1 MDQNPDLETV
11 IDPRTTAM
19 TSLRLAVAAFTL
31 VTFVIPL
38 AAQPA
43 HPDFSGT
50 WVEDEA
56 ARKTTFPTTPSGGGE
71 AMTAA
76 PSDTVVKQTAATVTI
91 ERSFMSIV
99 VRYVYNLDGTENVNH
114 NGANTMTT
122 KSTWEGQ
129 KLVTRGTSFSV
140 TSQGESTWDYT
151 EGRWLDKTGAMVTET
166 TYRDE
171 AGKVNVVTQVFRR
184 KR

>member
-1 MDQNPDLETV
+1 MGS
-11 IDPRTTAM
+11 R
-19 TSLRLAVAAFTL
+19 RLAVTALTL
-31 VTFVIPL
+31 LALVSPV

-56 ARKTTFPTTPSGGGE
+56 ARKTTFPTTPGGGAK

-76 PSDTVVKQTAATVTI
+76 PSDTVVKQTPATVTI
-91 ERSFMSIV
+91 ERSFMAIV
-99 VRYVYNLDGTENVNH
+99 VRHVYNLDGTESVNH

-151 EGRWLDKTGAMVTET
+151 EVRWLDKTGAMVTET

>member
-1 MDQNPDLETV
+1 MQATE
-11 IDPRTTAM
+11 
-19 TSLRLAVAAFTL
+19 RLVVATFTL
-31 VTFVIPL
+31 MVLGTPL
-38 AAQPA
+38 AGQSS

-56 ARKTTFPTTPSGGGE
+56 ARKTTFPTTSGGGK
-71 AMTAA
+71 AMTV
-76 PSDTVVKQTAATVTI
+76 PLGDTVVKQTPAAVTI
-91 ERSFMSIV
+91 ERSVMSIV
-99 VRYVYNLDGTENVNH
+99 VRHVYNLDGTESVNH

-122 KSTWEGQ
+122 KSAWEGQ

-140 TSQGESTWDYT
+140 TSQGESTWEYT
-151 EGRWLDKTGAMVTET
+151 EARWLDKSGAMVTET
-166 TYRDE
+166 TYKDD

>member
-1 MDQNPDLETV
+1 
-11 IDPRTTAM
+11 M
-19 TSLRLAVAAFTL
+19 TSPRLVIAALTLLAVVTL
-31 VTFVIPL
+31 VAGQSP
-38 AAQPA
+38 

-56 ARKTTFPTTPSGGGE
+56 ARKTTFPTTAAGGGK

-76 PSDTVVKQTAATVTI
+76 PSDTVVKQTPATVTI
-91 ERSFMSIV
+91 ERSFMSIM
-99 VRYVYNLDGTENVNH
+99 VRHVYHLDGTESVNH
-114 NGANTMTT
+114 NGANTLTT
-122 KSTWEGQ
+122 KSTWDGQ

-151 EGRWLDKTGAMVTET
+151 EVRWLDKTGAMIAET
-166 TYRDE
+166 TYKDE

>member
-1 MDQNPDLETV
+1 LT
-11 IDPRTTAM
+11 
-19 TSLRLAVAAFTL
+19 LLALVSPVAA
-31 VTFVIPL
+31 
-38 AAQPA
+38 Q
-43 HPDFSGT
+43 PDFSGT

-56 ARKTTFPTTPSGGGE
+56 ARKTTFPTTPGGGGK
-71 AMTAA
+71 AMTA
-76 PSDTVVKQTAATVTI
+76 PPTDTVVKQTPATVTI

-99 VRYVYNLDGTENVNH
+99 VRHVYNLNGTDSVNH

-151 EGRWLDKTGAMVTET
+151 EARWLDKTGAMVTET
-166 TYRDE
+166 TYKDE
-171 AGKVNVVTQVFRR
+171 AGKVNVVTQMFRR

>member
-1 MDQNPDLETV
+1 MNTDLRMLTSIRRTV
-11 IDPRTTAM
+11 VRSRRLVVTAL
-19 TSLRLAVAAFTL
+19 TLLAL
-31 VTFVIPL
+31 VNQV

-56 ARKTTFPTTPSGGGE
+56 ARKTTFPTTPGGGGK
-71 AMTAA
+71 AMTAP
-76 PSDTVVKQTAATVTI
+76 PSDIVVKQTPATVII

-99 VRYVYNLDGTENVNH
+99 VRHVYKLDGSESVNH

-140 TSQGESTWDYT
+140 TSQGESTWDYA
-151 EGRWLDKTGAMVTET
+151 EVRWLDKTGAMVAET
-166 TYRDE
+166 TYKDE
-171 AGKVNVVTQVFRR
+171 AGKVNVVKQVFRR